1 MTLADLLQQPRPIDI
16 DVARSLWL
24 VFDAE
29 YLAQLNAAQADQTV
43 HRAVPLELT
52 DGRFA
57 LCADL
62 LTEIDAGGIFALQF
76 SRLDAANFPE
86 VDVLSTD
93 AITQLM
99 PAPAEILP

>member
-1 MTLADLLQQPRPIDI
+1 MTLADLLQQPGPIDI

-24 VFDAE
+24 VFDSE
-29 YLAQLNAAQADQTV
+29 YLAQLNAAQSDQTM

-62 LTEIDAGGIFALQF
+62 LSEIGEGGIFALQF
-76 SRLDAANFPE
+76 SRLDASKFADVAVLDDATFRSLLPE
-86 VDVLSTD
+86 PD
-93 AITQLM
+93 
-99 PAPAEILP
+99 PE